1 MRPEFINRIDEIIM
15 FEPLTRKDILGI
27 LNLQL
32 DALKK
37 KMEEHGIRID
47 FSQKFIDYMSEK
59 GYDPAY
65 GARPIKRILQRELV
79 NNRRVDFEGEAGAGR
94 CLRRSDSHHFEVVR
108 SENV

>member
-1 MRPEFINRIDEIIM
+1 M

-32 DALKK
+32 SALKK
-37 KMEEHGIRID
+37 KMEEHGISID

-79 NNRRVDFEGEAGAGR
+79 NMLAKALIEGSISKERPVLVDVSGDQIVIT
-94 CLRRSDSHHFEVVR
+94 SK
-108 SENV
+108 

>member
-1 MRPEFINRIDEIIM
+1 M

-32 DALKK
+32 SALKK

-79 NNRRVDFEGEAGAGR
+79 NMLAKALIEGSISKERPVLVDVSGDQIVIT
-94 CLRRSDSHHFEVVR
+94 SK
-108 SENV
+108 